1 MNARSQRFLEELQ
14 ERVFVSDGAMGTMLY
29 SKGLPSTR
37 CFEELNLSMP
47 SVVKEIH
54 EDYRRAGAEILET
67 NTFGANPLGL
77 PGYGPRGEGREV
89 TWAGVRLARES
100 AGEAALVA
108 GSVGP
113 LGVRLEPLGPL

>member
-1 MNARSQRFLEELQ
+1 MKARSQRFLEELQ

-67 NTFGANPLGL
+67 NTFGANPLRL
-77 PGYGPRGEGREV
+77 AGYGLREKCREINL
-89 TWAGVRLARES
+89 AGVRLGR
-100 AGEAALVA
+100 
-108 GSVGP
+108 GSGGGGGRGGGAP
-113 LGVRLEPLGPL
+113 